1 MRNWDLK
8 TSFYETMTFKIR
20 IKPDSLSV
28 FFYGTD
34 TFIRVVLIGKFD
46 SILSVS
52 HTNNVIFCN
61 LDLTWT
67 HRAEI
72 NVFLSALSRDCKPD
86 LYKFLIAFRAK
97 NNYEAQFAKM
107 KGAASIQTVS
117 AAKYIQNRSIPLNRN
132 KSYSFE

>member
-1 MRNWDLK
+1 M
-8 TSFYETMTFKIR
+8 
-20 IKPDSLSV
+20 
-28 FFYGTD
+28 
-34 TFIRVVLIGKFD
+34 
-46 SILSVS
+46 
-52 HTNNVIFCN
+52 
-61 LDLTWT
+61 

-117 AAKYIQNRSIPLNRN
+117 AA
-132 KSYSFE
+132 

>member
-1 MRNWDLK
+1 MRNWYLK
-8 TSFYETMTFKIR
+8 TSFYEIMTFKIR

-61 LDLTWT
+61 LDLTWM

-86 LYKFLIAFRAK
+86 LYKFLIAFPCK
-97 NNYEAQFAKM
+97 K
-107 KGAASIQTVS
+107 
-117 AAKYIQNRSIPLNRN
+117 
-132 KSYSFE
+132 